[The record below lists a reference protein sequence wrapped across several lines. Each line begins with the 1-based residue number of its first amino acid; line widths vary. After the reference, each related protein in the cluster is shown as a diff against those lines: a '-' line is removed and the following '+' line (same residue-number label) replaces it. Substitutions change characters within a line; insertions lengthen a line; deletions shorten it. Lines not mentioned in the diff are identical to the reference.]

1 MSPPSRP
8 ERFVG
13 CLLGLALGDACGAPL
28 EGGLLERAVWKLLCL
43 PGGSRLRWSDDTQMS
58 LVLAES
64 LVERKGLDLDALALS
79 WAREAQWSRGYGPGA
94 LKVLR
99 RVRAGEDW
107 RSART
112 AVYPEGSWGNGGAMR
127 SAPLGLFYARRPAD
141 LAAAAAEAAGITHAH
156 PLGIEGAVLIARA
169 AALLL
174 EGAAPEGLLSALAQ
188 GAGPE
193 YRAALQDDSFKTGT
207 AAVESVP
214 AALKA
219 FARCPRDFGG
229 LLAFVAGLGGD
240 VDTVGAMAGALFG
253 TLNGPSALPAELL
266 ARLEERERLEA
277 AGRALC
283 AASA

>member
-1 MSPPSRP
+1 MTLPARE

-28 EGGLLERAVWKLLCL
+28 EGGLIERAVWRLICL
-43 PGGSRLRWSDDTQMS
+43 PGGGTLRWSDDTQMA
-58 LVLAES
+58 LGLAES
-64 LVERKGLDLDALALS
+64 LAEKKGLDLDALALS
-79 WAREAQWSRGYGPGA
+79 WARAAQWSRGYGPGA

-127 SAPLGLFYARRPAD
+127 SAPLGLFFARR
-141 LAAAAAEAAGITHAH
+141 LAELDKAAAEAAGITHAH

-174 EGAAPEGLLSALAQ
+174 EGAAPEGLLETLAA

-193 YRAALQDDSFKTGT
+193 YRAALQAERLKTGT

-214 AALKA
+214 AALRA
-219 FARCPRDFGG
+219 FAGFPRDFEG

-253 TLNGPSALPAELL
+253 TLNGPAALPPQLL
-266 ARLEERERLEA
+266 ARLEARERLEA
-277 AGRALC
+277 AARALC
-283 AASA
+283 AAAL